1 MHHQTARE
9 IHQLFMTGEKKPV
22 DIIEEGKIEDKK
34 REFMV
39 PHRPHERI
47 WNFEYDDPKTAPKH
61 VLRPDADPKKCYI
74 DGRVEKLIVL
84 IN

>member
-1 MHHQTARE
+1 
-9 IHQLFMTGEKKPV
+9 
-22 DIIEEGKIEDKK
+22 
-34 REFMV
+34 MV

-47 WNFEYDDPKTAPKH
+47 WNFEYDDPKNAPKH

>member
-1 MHHQTARE
+1 
-9 IHQLFMTGEKKPV
+9 
-22 DIIEEGKIEDKK
+22 
-34 REFMV
+34 MV

-74 DGRVEKLIVL
+74 DGRVEKLIVNL
-84 IN
+84 ILLLFGFFIGKLLKLKN